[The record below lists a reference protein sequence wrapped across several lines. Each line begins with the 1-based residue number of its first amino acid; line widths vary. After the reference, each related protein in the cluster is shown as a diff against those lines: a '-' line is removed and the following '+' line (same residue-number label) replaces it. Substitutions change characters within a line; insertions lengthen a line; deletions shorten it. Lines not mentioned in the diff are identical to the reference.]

1 MSKFETMK
9 VDAAVISQL
18 AKLARLAPT
27 PEQAEKLQGDLQGIL
42 AMVEKLD
49 ELDLSAVEPL
59 RYVTGQ
65 ENDLRPDAVGEHIDR
80 DKALDNAPDGDRS
93 AGFFRVPRVIGD

>member
-1 MSKFETMK
+1 MR
-9 VDAAVISQL
+9 VDDALISHL

-27 PEQAEKLQGDLQGIL
+27 PLEADKLKGDLQRIL

-49 ELDLSAVEPL
+49 ELELYAVEPL

-65 ENDLRPDAVGEHIDR
+65 ENDLRPDTTGEHLPR
-80 DKALDNAPDGDRS
+80 KQALENAPDADLETGH
-93 AGFFRVPRVIGD
+93 FRVPRVLPS